1 MKISEITN
9 KNLSWFTLNGV
20 DITDVKSS
28 YNSLITA
35 LAVVTRLKSPSRSKI
50 ILGNVEEFTSTIDK
64 ILDINYPDKD
74 DTDIVQL
81 TKELIQ
87 MKNHVLNLSSQLKL

>member
-35 LAVVTRLKSPSRSKI
+35 LAVVTRLKSSSRSKI
-50 ILGNVEEFTSTIDK
+50 ILGNVEEFTS
-64 ILDINYPDKD
+64 NFR
-74 DTDIVQL
+74 
-81 TKELIQ
+81 
-87 MKNHVLNLSSQLKL
+87 HKLFR